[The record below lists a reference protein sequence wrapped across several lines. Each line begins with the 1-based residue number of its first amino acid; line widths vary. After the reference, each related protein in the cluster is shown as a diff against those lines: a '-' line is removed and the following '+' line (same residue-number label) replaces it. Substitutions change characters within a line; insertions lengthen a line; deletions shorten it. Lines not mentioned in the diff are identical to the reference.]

1 MYDSLTPL
9 RGNVSFADIQSHFLP
24 EDFLP
29 VGKTQEIATGRP
41 GLRLL
46 YDEYGVPH
54 IYGQTRADVAFGAGW
69 VTARDRMLLLQLGR
83 GPARV
88 AVADVPG
95 IDAFSLVTSGQSF
108 VPSAATEA
116 LVTQQIDLIIKTYG
130 AKGRQIIADAQ
141 AEADG
146 VNAYVRANNLDMAPV
161 GVNDVIAVTAFIG
174 SIFGSGGGGEASNA
188 DLLAQ
193 LQDGLGPVKGRDGVG
208 RRHAVRRPRST
219 DHDHAAL
226 RLRAAHRR
234 SGARFGGHRRALGRA
249 PRPTRADAARDECR
263 PDGRPRRREHR
274 RRPGGRRR
282 TSSWST
288 RSARR
293 TATPSR

>member
-1 MYDSLTPL
+1 MAVTAGVVALSACLTPVRPSRPGEDVARYVLPPGNYGGLPTTAESRDQLPLYDSLTPL

-29 VGKTQEIATGRP
+29 IGKTQEIATGRP

-108 VPSAATEA
+108 VPSAASEA

-146 VNAYVRANNLDMAPV
+146 VNAYVRAR
-161 GVNDVIAVTAFIG
+161 T
-174 SIFGSGGGGEASNA
+174 
-188 DLLAQ
+188 
-193 LQDGLGPVKGRDGVG
+193 
-208 RRHAVRRPRST
+208 T
-219 DHDHAAL
+219 WTW
-226 RLRAAHRR
+226 RR
-234 SGARFGGHRRALGRA
+234 SA
-249 PRPTRADAARDECR
+249 
-263 PDGRPRRREHR
+263 
-274 RRPGGRRR
+274 
-282 TSSWST
+282 
-288 RSARR
+288 
-293 TATPSR
+293 